1 MGIFAVSLL
10 QVNFC
15 ISNTDMSNTTH
26 VSKWDDGP
34 GHFTYMYDLKKPR
47 YLEHEN
53 LEYLA
58 YLEVDLWSQE
68 QNHMRYLEVYKISCS
83 IEFIPVVHNHPV
95 MLILRSVEHLRWV

>member
-1 MGIFAVSLL
+1 
-10 QVNFC
+10 
-15 ISNTDMSNTTH
+15 
-26 VSKWDDGP
+26 
-34 GHFTYMYDLKKPR
+34 MYYFKKPR
-47 YLEHEN
+47 YLEQVN

-95 MLILRSVEHLRWV
+95 MLILRSIEHLRWV